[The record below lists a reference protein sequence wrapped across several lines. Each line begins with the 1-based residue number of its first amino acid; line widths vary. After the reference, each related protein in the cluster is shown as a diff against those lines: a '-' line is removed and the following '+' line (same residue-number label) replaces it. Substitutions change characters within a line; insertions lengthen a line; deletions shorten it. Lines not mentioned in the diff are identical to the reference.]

1 MNRLTASIA
10 ASGFACFAL
19 LYTPQP
25 VLPEIARDYGL
36 GPSGAS
42 LALSAATLALAAAV
56 VPVAMLSERVGRRPV
71 IVASVLVAALLG
83 IALPFAPTYDVFLV
97 LRVLQGV
104 AAAGVPAAS
113 MAYLAD
119 ELDKR
124 GLGAAMGAMIA
135 GNSLG
140 GMTGRLVTGMTA
152 DWLSWR
158 GSVLL
163 AGVFGLVAAL
173 VVVFLL
179 PKAVSGPKRAPRG
192 MRAAL
197 TDPVLLSLY
206 VVAVLLVGAFISF
219 YNVAGF
225 QLTGPVWLE
234 TLVFLFYGL
243 GSTSAAFAGRLA
255 DRYGRGRVLQM
266 CIGVLALGAV
276 ASLAWVP
283 LGLAVVTAGFFAA
296 HATASGWVGAR
307 APENARGQASGL
319 YLCGFYVGSSI
330 GGTSGSASYEQW
342 GWGGLVLV
350 VLGWFAL
357 AAMLAHNSGA
367 RVRHEAAEAQKSSA
381 TVMRPSSGA
390 IGVVPSR
397 GSSGVPP
404 TRPTETERASAGI
417 STTTAKGS
425 GPPS

>member
-42 LALSAATLALAAAV
+42 LALSAATLALAVAV

-71 IVASVLVAALLG
+71 IVVSVLVAALLG
-83 IALPFAPTYDVFLV
+83 LGLAFAPTYEVFLL

-104 AAAGVPAAS
+104 AAAGVPAAC

-119 ELDKR
+119 ELGKR

-152 DWLSWR
+152 DWLGWR

-163 AGVFGLVAAL
+163 AGAFGLAAAL

-179 PKAVSGPKRAPRG
+179 PKARNGPRRAPRG

-234 TLVFLFYGL
+234 TLVFLFYGF
-243 GSTSAAFAGRLA
+243 GSTAAAFAGRLA
-255 DRYGRGRVLQM
+255 DRHGRGRVLLM
-266 CIGVLALGAV
+266 SIGVLALGAV

-307 APENARGQASGL
+307 TPEHARGQASGL
-319 YLCGFYVGSSI
+319 YLAGFYVGSSV
-330 GGTSGSASYEQW
+330 GGTSGSTSYEEW

-350 VLGWFAL
+350 VLGWLAL
-357 AAMLAHNSGA
+357 AAMLAQNSAA
-367 RVRHEAAEAQKSSA
+367 RVRREAGQKSSA
-381 TVMRPSSGA
+381 TVMRPSTGA
-390 IGVVPSR
+390 IGVLPSR
-397 GSSGVPP
+397 GSSGSPP
-404 TRPTETERASAGI
+404 TRPTDTERVSTGI